1 MTSLRPSRRRS
12 NPVNCSSVKRSI
24 RQVQRTQTDQPR
36 ALSNLTFRR
45 SRRRFDSIF
54 SVQNRTFVDGALAAL
69 HVWPCQKQPRTSIAR
84 RRDATTMSGRPG
96 SVLTWLRDLTP
107 ILESTLR
114 TRRSGCVFTDLI
126 RAITSERALR
136 LRISM
141 RSCGAITS
149 WLASTQK
156 PPRSDRLKHK
166 RPVTSPY
173 WRTWTTD
180 GSITSAWD
188 PRRCMFPGI
197 AAVIFLPS
205 R

>member
-1 MTSLRPSRRRS
+1 VTSPRPSRRHS
-12 NPVNCSSVKRSI
+12 NAVSCSSVRRSI

-36 ALSNLTFRR
+36 ALSNLTLRR

-69 HVWPCQKQPRTSIAR
+69 HVCPCQKQPRTSIAR

-96 SVLTWLRDLTP
+96 SALTWLRDLTP

-114 TRRSGCVFTDLI
+114 TRRSGCVFTDRI

-141 RSCGAITS
+141 RNCGAITL
-149 WLASTQK
+149 WLARRRK
-156 PPRSDRLKHK
+156 PPRLDRPNHK
-166 RPVTSPY
+166 RPVTSPCL
-173 WRTWTTD
+173 R
-180 GSITSAWD
+180 S
-188 PRRCMFPGI
+188 
-197 AAVIFLPS
+197 
-205 R
+205 